1 MKKTFIIILAVII
14 TIFFSVN
21 HLFAQK
27 KKKTEVFK
35 KDCVMLYEVEF
46 NDNYY
51 LFNVR
56 VNELSSK
63 GLKFDWFMTNNP
75 GMTGKV
81 SVNAA
86 SLQSATA
93 YLDFFSFRTDYNLTD
108 KSCVWMSRDVF
119 QKLKKGE
126 MVSLDLDGGLIVNFK
141 MSQDNRQFIVPVSSR
156 YDEIS
161 YFNVIR
167 IDSDDGKYFMYVLN
181 EPENPVILYM
191 DLKVWYVKLIGVM

>member
-1 MKKTFIIILAVII
+1 
-14 TIFFSVN
+14 
-21 HLFAQK
+21 
-27 KKKTEVFK
+27 
-35 KDCVMLYEVEF
+35 
-46 NDNYY
+46 
-51 LFNVR
+51 
-56 VNELSSK
+56 
-63 GLKFDWFMTNNP
+63 
-75 GMTGKV
+75 
-81 SVNAA
+81 
-86 SLQSATA
+86 
-93 YLDFFSFRTDYNLTD
+93 
-108 KSCVWMSRDVF
+108 
-119 QKLKKGE
+119 